1 MRGRHD
7 PPDRVAMAGSLAVHA
22 VVVLLA
28 LWSSM
33 AVSAPLVFESYEIE
47 LVSPPPTE
55 VAEEVQPAQEEF
67 VVERPDPEPPVEQ
80 EEAPVTR
87 PDPPPPDPTPESAR
101 EDPEPPPPEP
111 EEESQAATTEDPSAE
126 ETRESGE
133 DINVR
138 IEGLR
143 RDYPVYYENIIRQIQ
158 RCFAGRWRGQGSWE
172 TTVYFVIRPDGTAT
186 GLEFV
191 TRSGNTSF
199 DFEAMGAVEC
209 AGRGRFG
216 PLPEELPYD
225 RFGIQFTFRP
235 SGGIRESDVILI
247 PTTTIQTEGPS
258 RR

>member
-1 MRGRHD
+1 
-7 PPDRVAMAGSLAVHA
+7 MAGTLAVHT

-28 LWSSM
+28 LWSSLT
-33 AVSAPLVFESYEIE
+33 VRTPLVFESYEIE
-47 LVSPPPTE
+47 LVSPAPTE

-67 VVERPDPEPPVEQ
+67 VVEHPDPEPPVEQ
-80 EEAPVTR
+80 EEAPVTQ
-87 PDPPPPDPTPESAR
+87 PDPDPEPPPR

-111 EEESQAATTEDPSAE
+111 EEEAQPATTDEPPAE

-172 TTVYFVIRPDGTAT
+172 TTVYFVIRADGTAT
-186 GLEFV
+186 GLNFV

-247 PTTTIQTEGPS
+247 PTTMIQSQEPS